1 MPPGRGGH
9 RPAGLGGS
17 PHRRGLL
24 RLGVGL
30 LLTAA
35 VAPSAA
41 KQTLE
46 LKQWVDGPIHY
57 ISLKE
62 EAKAFRSLKND
73 SERAL
78 YIERFWLRRDPTKDT
93 LANEYRQLFW
103 ERVQHSNGMFLDSS
117 KPGWM
122 TDRGK
127 IYILY
132 GPPTEIDDDPHL
144 QTHGLPNA
152 AGGLIRW
159 IYEGRP
165 GQRMDL
171 NPVVIVPF
179 VRDTSGEYKVSYD
192 PKLSSVFFDAVAIRE
207 ERDKHIDRFVS
218 MVASPARSELSVM
231 LDLGRMQEV
240 PPQEQ
245 VLLER
250 VETMEAYETEP
261 LVVLVSRYQ
270 HPEQPGTVTVVTVD
284 LSGMTGTRPAILAR
298 FTSRDANRQP
308 RLLGETSFRLVADG
322 EERLGQGRLL
332 LDPGTYDL
340 TVVVADPEQGRTAIE
355 RKTVTIPETLGE
367 MRVSDI
373 VFAAQLE
380 SLAYASLVSY
390 DEPFIVGPFKVV
402 PELNPRF
409 HPGDPVRLVY
419 EVYDASFPM
428 QVSYQL
434 QGREDDGAWTVLGE
448 PSLSEQSASAQ
459 AWALATASSWPLGDY
474 RIHIEVRG
482 DDGRTVESDVPF
494 TLVARDP

>member
-1 MPPGRGGH
+1 M
-9 RPAGLGGS
+9 LG
-17 PHRRGLL
+17 
-24 RLGVGL
+24 LGVGL
-30 LLTAA
+30 LLSVA
-35 VAPSAA
+35 VIPVAA
-41 KQTLE
+41 KETLE
-46 LKQWVDGPIHY
+46 LKQWVDGPIRY

-62 EAKAFRSLKND
+62 ESKAFRSLKDD
-73 SERAL
+73 SARAL
-78 YIERFWLRRDPTKDT
+78 YIERFWLRRDPTEDT
-93 LANEYRQLFW
+93 LANEYRQMFW
-103 ERVQHSNGMFLDSS
+103 ERVQYANSLFLDSS

-132 GPPTEIDDDPHL
+132 GPPTEIQQDPHL
-144 QTHGLPNA
+144 RTEGLPNA
-152 AGGLIRW
+152 GSGLIRW

-171 NPVVIVPF
+171 NPVVVVPF

-207 ERDKHIDRFVS
+207 RRDEHIDQFVS

-261 LVVLVSRYQ
+261 LRVLVNRYR
-270 HPEQPGTVTVVTVD
+270 HPEHEGTMTVVSVD
-284 LSGMTGTRPAILAR
+284 LSEMAGTRPAILAR
-298 FTSRDANRQP
+298 FSSREATRRP
-308 RLLGETSFRLVADG
+308 RLLGETSFRIVADG
-322 EERLGQGRLL
+322 DERLGQGRLL
-332 LDPGTYDL
+332 LDPGTYDM
-340 TVVVADPEQGRTAIE
+340 TVVVADPELGRTAIE
-355 RKTVTIPETLGE
+355 RETIRIPEVREE
-367 MRVSDI
+367 MRFSDI

-402 PELNPRF
+402 PLLNPRF
-409 HPGDPVRLVY
+409 HPGDSVSLVY
-419 EVYDASFPM
+419 EVYDATFPM

-434 QGREDDGAWTVLGE
+434 QGREDDGSWTMLGR
-448 PSLSEQSASAQ
+448 PAVSDQSASGQ
-459 AWALATASSWPLGDY
+459 AWALPTGSNWPLGDY
-474 RIHIEVRG
+474 RIHIEVRS
-482 DDGRTVESDVPF
+482 DDGGTIETDVPF
-494 TLVARDP
+494 TLVAQDP